1 LRRIT
6 TNSLAIQAKTELT
19 TNYSTGHEAEQDAAE
34 YLVNNGFK
42 IVEVNWKTRFCEI
55 DIIAEKNKEIYF
67 VEVKSRKNSK
77 QGYGLDYVT
86 PKKLQQ
92 MRFAAEMWINKEK
105 WTGPYQLSA
114 IGIDGGEISF
124 VDCID

>member
-1 LRRIT
+1 V
-6 TNSLAIQAKTELT
+6 KTELT
-19 TNYSTGHEAEQDAAE
+19 TNYSSGHAAEQDAAS
-34 YLVNNGFK
+34 YLLDNGFK
-42 IVEVNWKTRFCEI
+42 IIEINWKTRYCEI

-92 MRFAAEMWINKEK
+92 MSFAAEMWVNEHR
-105 WTGPYQLSA
+105 WAGPYQLAA
-114 IGIDGGEISF
+114 IGIDDGKITF
-124 VDCID
+124 VDAID